1 MEPDF
6 FVPWNQVFDYM
17 HIDTSKRANR
27 DSSEMENDV
36 TEKKRRK
43 SRKRNGWMCRRL
55 IPFWKE
61 VLFANRKQ
69 GVVSHKGISA
79 KRVSSVKEK
88 PVGLSKPRK
97 KQMPDV
103 NYLLVD
109 GYNIIFAWEELKV
122 LAQTDIAAA
131 RGKTDG
137 YPV

>member
-1 MEPDF
+1 
-6 FVPWNQVFDYM
+6 M

-36 TEKKRRK
+36 TEKKEPKKQEEEWLDVSEIDSILER
-43 SRKRNGWMCRRL
+43 SS
-55 IPFWKE
+55 
-61 VLFANRKQ
+61 FANRKQ

-103 NYLLVD
+103 NYLPVAR
-109 GYNIIFAWEELKV
+109 ILKPASANN
-122 LAQTDIAAA
+122 LATSTTSGLSLRFTEINTVPFKGSFVCVASCAL
-131 RGKTDG
+131 
-137 YPV
+137 